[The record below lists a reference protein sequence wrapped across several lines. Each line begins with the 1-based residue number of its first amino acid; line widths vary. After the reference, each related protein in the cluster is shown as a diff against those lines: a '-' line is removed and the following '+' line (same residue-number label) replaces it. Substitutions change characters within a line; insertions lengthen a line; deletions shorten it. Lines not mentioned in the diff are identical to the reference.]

1 MHTKKITADFALEH
15 DLRRLSADLNLK
27 FGVVKVGYFY
37 EFTVK
42 NSVQPIEVNIIV
54 ELSRPLGWKFF
65 ELKEYLQKKL
75 YRRVDL
81 VTPNGFKTIFK
92 NEILPTVKWL

>member
-1 MHTKKITADFALEH
+1 MKKIGNDFPLEH

-27 FGVVKVGYFY
+27 FGVVRIGYFY
-37 EFTVK
+37 DFTIK
-42 NSVQPIEVNIIV
+42 NSVQPVEVNIIV
-54 ELSRPLGWKFF
+54 ELARPMGWKFF

-81 VTPNGFKTIFK
+81 ITPNGLKVIFK
-92 NEILPTVKWL
+92 NEIMPSVKWL

>member
-1 MHTKKITADFALEH
+1 VKKISNDFPLEH

-27 FGVVKVGYFY
+27 YGVVRIGYFY
-37 EFTVK
+37 DFTIK
-42 NSVQPIEVNIIV
+42 NSVQPVEVNIIV
-54 ELSRPLGWKFF
+54 ELARPMGWKFF

-81 VTPNGFKTIFK
+81 ITPNSLKVIFK
-92 NEILPTVKWL
+92 NEIMPSVKWL

>member
-1 MHTKKITADFALEH
+1 VKKNANDFALEH

-27 FGVVKVGYFY
+27 YGVVRVGYFY
-37 EFTVK
+37 DFTIK
-42 NSVQPIEVNIIV
+42 NSVQPVEVNIIV
-54 ELSRPLGWKFF
+54 ELARPMGWKFF

-81 VTPNGFKTIFK
+81 ITPNGLKVIFK
-92 NEILPTVKWL
+92 NEIMPSVKWL